1 MNQRLKDKV
10 VIITGAANG
19 MEGKVMGI
27 GGASARLFIQEGASV
42 VLADIDINRGIE
54 TAEQIQ
60 GLLKGDQAAI
70 FMELDVSIE
79 SQWSEL
85 VKATTAKFGKIDILV
100 HSAGNSHTASVE
112 NTTEEDWDRQ
122 FNVHSKGIFLGTKYV
137 VPPMRKNDGGSIVIL
152 SSMDAMIGASG
163 GTAYSAAKGSS
174 RTFAKVAAIQLAK
187 DKIRVNSVHPGYT
200 DTPLARAAIDRIT
213 ADGSPDP
220 RIARIPMGRLAQ
232 ADEIAK
238 AILFLA
244 SDESSYI
251 TGSELV
257 IDGGVTAQ

>member
-10 VIITGAANG
+10 AIITGAANG

-85 VKATTAKFGKIDILV
+85 IKATTAKFGKIDILV

-137 VPPMRKNDGGSIVIL
+137 VPPMRKNEGGSIVIL

>member
-1 MNQRLKDKV
+1 MSQRLKDKV
-10 VIITGAANG
+10 AIITGSANG
-19 MEGKVMGI
+19 IESNVMGI
-27 GGASARLFIQEGASV
+27 GGASARLFIEEGASV
-42 VLADIDINRGIE
+42 VVADIDTSRGIQTTE
-54 TAEQIQ
+54 QLQALSTRAE
-60 GLLKGDQAAI
+60 AAI
-70 FMELDVSIE
+70 FLELDVSVE
-79 SQWSEL
+79 SQWAAV

-112 NTTEEDWDRQ
+112 NTTEDEWDKQ
-122 FNVHSKGIFLGTKYV
+122 FDVHSKGIFLGTKHV
-137 VPPMRKNDGGSIVIL
+137 VPIMRKNPGGSIVIL

-200 DTPLARAAIDRIT
+200 DTPLARAAIERIT

-220 RIARIPMGRLAQ
+220 RLARIPMGRLAQ
-232 ADEIAK
+232 ANEIAK
-238 AILFLA
+238 AILFLSA
-244 SDESSYI
+244 DESSYI

>member
-10 VIITGAANG
+10 AIITGAANG

-137 VPPMRKNDGGSIVIL
+137 LPVMRKNGGGSIVIL

-257 IDGGVTAQ
+257 IDGGYIAQ

>member
-10 VIITGAANG
+10 AIITGAANG

-137 VPPMRKNDGGSIVIL
+137 VSPMRKNEGGSIVIL

>member
-10 VIITGAANG
+10 AIITGAANG

-27 GGASARLFIQEGASV
+27 GGAAARLFIQEGASV

-112 NTTEEDWDRQ
+112 NTTEEDWDQQ

-137 VPPMRKNDGGSIVIL
+137 VPPMRKNEGGSIVIL

>member
-1 MNQRLKDKV
+1 MSQRLKGKLA
-10 VIITGAANG
+10 IITGGANG
-19 MEGKVMGI
+19 IKGKVMGI
-27 GGASARLFIQEGASV
+27 GGASARLFIQEGATV
-42 VLADIDINRGIE
+42 VIADIDKNRGGE
-54 TAEQIQ
+54 TAAQMQEISTGPQS
-60 GLLKGDQAAI
+60 AI
-70 FMELDVSIE
+70 FMQLDVSKE
-79 SQWSEL
+79 DQWSEL
-85 VKATTAKFGKIDILV
+85 VQAISGQFGRIDILV

-112 NTTEEDWDRQ
+112 NTTEEEWDRQ
-122 FNVHSKGIFLGTKYV
+122 FDVHSKGIFLGTKCV
-137 VPPMRKNDGGSIVIL
+137 VPVMRKSGGGSIVIL

-200 DTPLARAAIDRIT
+200 DTPLARAAIERIT
-213 ADGSPDP
+213 SDGTIDP
-220 RIARIPMGRLAQ
+220 RISRIPMGRLAQ

-238 AILFLA
+238 AILFLS

>member
-10 VIITGAANG
+10 AIITGAANG

-27 GGASARLFIQEGASV
+27 GGAAARLFIQEGASV

-137 VPPMRKNDGGSIVIL
+137 LPVMRKNGGGSIVIL

-213 ADGSPDP
+213 ADGSTDP
-220 RIARIPMGRLAQ
+220 RIPRIPMGRLAQ

-244 SDESSYI
+244 CDESSYI

>member
-10 VIITGAANG
+10 AIITGAANG

-27 GGASARLFIQEGASV
+27 GGAAARLFIQEGASV

-85 VKATTAKFGKIDILV
+85 VRATTAKFGKIDILV

-137 VPPMRKNDGGSIVIL
+137 LPVMRKNGGGSIVIL

-187 DKIRVNSVHPGYT
+187 DKIRVNSVHPGFT
-200 DTPLARAAIDRIT
+200 GMLISKLIRSMLLINSNI
-213 ADGSPDP
+213 G
-220 RIARIPMGRLAQ
+220 
-232 ADEIAK
+232 EIM
-238 AILFLA
+238 IEFLP
-244 SDESSYI
+244 
-251 TGSELV
+251 T
-257 IDGGVTAQ
+257 